1 MKKTILVALSIV
13 LMLFAFASCSND
25 SGKPGFTGDARDVAE
40 ALDPAKLVG
49 DVLKPGAENV
59 DVEYKLIQQGGA
71 SSSAAKATAESAT
84 LQATVTFD
92 GYKVPNTSYVI
103 TDGTL
108 VYVFEGSVSA
118 EGKFTANSTASVKTG
133 SKLIVDTDKRQCG
146 GRYQ

>member
-59 DVEYKLIQQGGA
+59 DVEYKLIQGGA
-71 SSSAAKATAESAT
+71 SSSAAKAVAGSAT

-108 VYVFEGSVSA
+108 VYTFEGTVSA
-118 EGKFTANSTASVKTG
+118 EGKFTASSTAFVKTG
-133 SKLIVDTDKRQCG
+133 SNVGDGKIKPTVAGKI
-146 GRYQ
+146 